1 MRKIKLSASSLGI
14 GYAQAPAMLVQNL
27 NLALYSGE
35 LVCLLGPNGVGK
47 STLMRTLCGLQNSLK
62 GKIEIMGKPL
72 STLSAQARAKYF
84 AVVLTERLQLGPFRV
99 RDLVG
104 LGRYPHSTG
113 FGRLNVHDQEVIE
126 WAMQC
131 TDIASIQA
139 CHVNELSDGQNQR
152 VMIARALA
160 QEPQL
165 LFLDE
170 PTAFLDLPARVEVTK
185 LLKHLARSTQK
196 AILMST
202 HDLDLALGVA
212 DRIWLLGT
220 DGTLES
226 GAPEDLV
233 LSKAFERVFC
243 GKDIIFDRKR
253 GTFKSRQDFSGVIG
267 LQGKGLARFWTE
279 HALEREGFKIIAQE
293 NKQERCIEI
302 LENGTAWISKF
313 RGREQRHASI
323 YELVTAIHA
332 LKEDEGHLPGN
343 KRGKS
348 PLVPFVKVR

>member
-1 MRKIKLSASSLGI
+1 MSLIKLSTSSLGI
-14 GYAQAPAMLVQNL
+14 GYAQAPVMLVKNL

-47 STLMRTLCGLQNSLK
+47 STLMRTLCGLQNPLK
-62 GKIEIMGKPL
+62 GSIEIMGKPL

-84 AVVLTERLQLGPFRV
+84 AVVLTEQLQLGPFRV

-126 WAMQC
+126 WAMCC
-131 TDIASIQA
+131 TDIISIQA
-139 CHVNELSDGQNQR
+139 SHVNELSDGQNQR

-170 PTAFLDLPARVEVTK
+170 PTAFLDLPARVEITK

-233 LSKAFERVFC
+233 LNKVFEKVFC
-243 GKDIIFDRKR
+243 GKGIIFDRKR
-253 GTFKSRQDFSGVIG
+253 GTFKSRQDFSGVIA
-267 LQGKGLARFWTE
+267 LQGKGLARFWTA
-279 HALEREGFKIIAQE
+279 HALEREGFEVIAE
-293 NKQERCIEI
+293 EGKQERCVEV
-302 LENGTAWISKF
+302 LENGTAWISKLH
-313 RGREQRHASI
+313 GREQRHASI
-323 YELVTAIHA
+323 YELIMAIQA
-332 LKEDEGHLPGN
+332 LKEDGDYLSRTREASPPLP
-343 KRGKS
+343 S
-348 PLVPFVKVR
+348 FVKVG